1 MLDGWLMSLSDEDIS
16 MAIDAIY
23 DTDVCAE
30 LLIARPDLMPIW
42 CNPSTQRMA
51 EHIAS
56 CDFDR
61 VLAELSW
68 NDHRA
73 DS

>member
-1 MLDGWLMSLSDEDIS
+1 MLDGWLLALSDEDLS

-23 DTDVCAE
+23 DSEVAAE
-30 LLIARPDLMPIW
+30 LTIARPDLMAIW

-51 EHIAS
+51 EHIAM

-61 VLAELSW
+61 TMAILRWDGSP
-68 NDHRA
+68 
-73 DS
+73 